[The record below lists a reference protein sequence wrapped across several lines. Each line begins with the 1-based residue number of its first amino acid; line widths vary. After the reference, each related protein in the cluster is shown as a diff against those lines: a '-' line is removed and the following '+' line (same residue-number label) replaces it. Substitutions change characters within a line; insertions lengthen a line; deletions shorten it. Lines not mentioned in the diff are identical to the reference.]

1 MLERPDLLVQRS
13 SGFMSDQMCTL
24 EDGRRNKEHLDQD
37 LNSELVA
44 ATRCLTAGYFL

>member
-1 MLERPDLLVQRS
+1 MLERPDLLVQR
-13 SGFMSDQMCTL
+13 FMSDQMCTL